1 MGGELKSTQR
11 LKVTDGNLVFVMLG
25 LLSCDR
31 AYAVVQ
37 SHTFIPFCSA
47 TNVQVNMPLKWKQ
60 LFTRYVWQNNS
71 IT

>member
-31 AYAVVQ
+31 A
-37 SHTFIPFCSA
+37 
-47 TNVQVNMPLKWKQ
+47 LQ
-60 LFTRYVWQNNS
+60 LFKVTHSFHFVQRQMYK
-71 IT
+71 